1 MFFAKI
7 LRHTRQNAITEGDLE
22 CILTRNCEGT
32 EQLQIKIFGM
42 EVFMKTKANPQAV
55 ILFLTGLLFAAGI
68 FYIGFRTNRQIHSAT
83 SELNSFTEQVTDLQ
97 KSLNNAH
104 SSYADAIQ
112 SEKDMSNWRARKAA
126 GVTAP
131 SQESSEGST
140 SSESQSSV
148 FSQNTSP
155 EYNSFTDD
163 YPESDISPG
172 RSEDTP
178 ESATDSES
186 IFSDNQPVA

>member
-7 LRHTRQNAITEGDLE
+7 PRHTRQNAITEGDLE

-68 FYIGFRTNRQIHSAT
+68 FYIGFRTNRQIRSAT

-112 SEKDMSNWRARKAA
+112 SEKDMSNWRAKKAA

-140 SSESQSSV
+140 SSESQPSV

-163 YPESDISPG
+163 YPESDISSG

>member
-1 MFFAKI
+1 
-7 LRHTRQNAITEGDLE
+7 
-22 CILTRNCEGT
+22 
-32 EQLQIKIFGM
+32 M

-68 FYIGFRTNRQIHSAT
+68 FYIGFSTNRQIHSAT

-112 SEKDMSNWRARKAA
+112 SEKDMLNWRAKKAA

-163 YPESDISPG
+163 YPESDISSG

>member
-1 MFFAKI
+1 
-7 LRHTRQNAITEGDLE
+7 
-22 CILTRNCEGT
+22 
-32 EQLQIKIFGM
+32 
-42 EVFMKTKANPQAV
+42 MKTKVNPQAV

-68 FYIGFRTNRQIHSAT
+68 FYIGFSTNRQIRSAT

-112 SEKDMSNWRARKAA
+112 SEKDMLNWRAKKAA
-126 GVTAP
+126 GVTVP

-140 SSESQSSV
+140 SSESQPSV

-163 YPESDISPG
+163 YPESDISSG

>member
-1 MFFAKI
+1 
-7 LRHTRQNAITEGDLE
+7 
-22 CILTRNCEGT
+22 
-32 EQLQIKIFGM
+32 
-42 EVFMKTKANPQAV
+42 MKTKANPQAV
-55 ILFLTGLLFAAGI
+55 ILFLTGLLFSAGI
-68 FYIGFRTNRQIHSAT
+68 FYIGFSTNRQIRSAT

-112 SEKDMSNWRARKAA
+112 SEKDMLNWRARKTA

-163 YPESDISPG
+163 YPESDISG
-172 RSEDTP
+172 LKIHQSLLLILKASFQIISLLHDHYC
-178 ESATDSES
+178 SLC
-186 IFSDNQPVA
+186 IQ

>member
-1 MFFAKI
+1 MPTVPMQMLFS
-7 LRHTRQNAITEGDLE
+7 Q
-22 CILTRNCEGT
+22 
-32 EQLQIKIFGM
+32 
-42 EVFMKTKANPQAV
+42 KT
-55 ILFLTGLLFAAGI
+55 
-68 FYIGFRTNRQIHSAT
+68 
-83 SELNSFTEQVTDLQ
+83 
-97 KSLNNAH
+97 
-104 SSYADAIQ
+104 
-112 SEKDMSNWRARKAA
+112 DMLNWRARKAA

-155 EYNSFTDD
+155 ENIILLQMIIPKAIFPLD
-163 YPESDISPG
+163 G
-172 RSEDTP
+172 LEDTP